1 MVAAVEYYNETGN
14 SEYIKQLIKNG
25 TWTYNTNYVGV
36 SEPLSMMK

>member
-25 TWTYNTNYVGV
+25 TWTYNANYVGA
-36 SEPLSMMK
+36 SESRPMIK